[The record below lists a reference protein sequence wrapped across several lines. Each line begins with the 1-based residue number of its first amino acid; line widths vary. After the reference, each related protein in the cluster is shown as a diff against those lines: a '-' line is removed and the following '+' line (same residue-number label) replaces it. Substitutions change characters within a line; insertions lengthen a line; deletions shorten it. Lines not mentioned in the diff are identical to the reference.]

1 MLLMNLSMLPST
13 ESCVCTVKVLSC
25 KNVTPVSSRVV
36 LLSESRSPVE
46 LTSGQ
51 LSSFPVSE
59 VRVILQLRDNPTGKP
74 AESSYVA
81 WTETSKFSLFSTVNE
96 L

>member
-1 MLLMNLSMLPST
+1 M
-13 ESCVCTVKVLSC
+13 
-25 KNVTPVSSRVV
+25 TPVSSRVV

-46 LTSGQ
+46 ITSGQ

-59 VRVILQLRDNPTGKP
+59 VQVILQLRDNPTGKRV
-74 AESSYVA
+74 ESNYVA
-81 WTETSKFSLFSTVNE
+81 WTETSKFSLFSIVNE